1 MISTVAEVRSTFAVR
16 RVDRLIGKLFTLST
30 LMTLYEMFMNALGQ
44 RQFLNPF
51 WQSVALSLLIGAQL
65 FNLINFWFW
74 RGVRWGYLVH
84 GLSYV
89 VAFFTWG
96 LQYSDSTY
104 VPVDFKP
111 WLWWATGSAAMA
123 FGMYIPRLWAFAAM
137 AFVPLTWGLLR
148 LTPGGNGQIGDAI
161 ADTLYSTLFPAT
173 IVGLVYLVRE
183 GADRVDLAGEASR
196 REVSELV
203 RREAEARERTRL
215 DAILYSSV
223 LASLRSAA
231 KAKDSKEYKQ
241 VLEVTRQ
248 GMEQMEQARNAPRGK
263 VSTLSLFDTLSRL
276 AKRLDPTCEIVVT
289 GASTFSVSYDVATAL
304 TDAMTEALENSILHA
319 GSGAKR
325 KLRLRGSEHGLKI
338 VLTDDGFGFRP
349 SRVPKHSLGL
359 RLLILE
365 RVQSVGGSVF
375 IDSKPGSGATIGIEW
390 GSKSD

>member
-16 RVDRLIGKLFTLST
+16 RVDRLIGRLFTLST

-51 WQSVALSLLIGAQL
+51 WQAVALALLVGAQL
-65 FNLINFWFW
+65 FNLANFWIW
-74 RGVRWGYLVH
+74 RGARWGYLVH
-84 GLSYV
+84 GFSYV
-89 VAFFTWG
+89 LAFLTWG
-96 LQYSDSTY
+96 FQYSDSTF

-123 FGMYIPRLWAFAAM
+123 FGMYIPRVWAFAAM
-137 AFVPLTWGLLR
+137 AFVPITWGLLR
-148 LTPGGNGQIGDAI
+148 LTPGGNGHLGDAV

-183 GADRVDLAGEASR
+183 GADRVDIAGEASR
-196 REVSELV
+196 KELSELA
-203 RREAEARERTRL
+203 RREAEARERIRL
-215 DAILYSSV
+215 DSILYSSI
-223 LASLRSAA
+223 LGSLKLAA

-241 VLEVTRQ
+241 VLEVTKQ
-248 GMEQMEQARNAPRGK
+248 GMEQMEQARKAPRGK

-276 AKRLDPTCEIVVT
+276 AKRLDPRCEVVVT
-289 GASTFSVSYDVATAL
+289 GASTFSVSYEIATAL

-319 GSGAKR
+319 GSGARR
-325 KLRLRGSEHGLKI
+325 KLRLRGSERGLKI

-359 RLLILE
+359 RLLILD

-375 IDSKPGSGATIGIEW
+375 IDSKPGHGATIGIEW
-390 GSKSD
+390 EATGD